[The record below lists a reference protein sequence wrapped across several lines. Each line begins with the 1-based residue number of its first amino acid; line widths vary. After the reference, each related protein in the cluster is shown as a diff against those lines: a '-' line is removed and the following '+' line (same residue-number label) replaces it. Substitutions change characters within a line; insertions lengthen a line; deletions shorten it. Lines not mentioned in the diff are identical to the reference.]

1 MGQISL
7 TQNHLRLIARASRFD
22 HSQGMQNTFAF
33 DEALPVR
40 DDLEV
45 QLLARSMALSIA
57 KDAVAASQRARTSFL
72 NNMSHELRTPLSSI
86 IGLTGLACGR
96 ATDAKQAEQLGKV
109 QHAAEQ
115 LLTLVTDMLDLSEL
129 ESRQLGLTYAPFQ
142 LGVVLDGLHQRAMQE
157 ANKKGLVLVFDTP
170 ANLHDLALQGDPLR
184 LGQVLL
190 ALTGNAIKFT
200 EQGSVDVRASLAEQ
214 TPDDVV
220 LRFEVQ
226 DTGIGIA
233 AVDQKRLFGLF
244 EQIDDSPTRRHGGA
258 GVGLALSKKLIELMG
273 GSIGVDSQPGGGS
286 VFWFTVRLDKL
297 YRQPCAISNRDS
309 AARVYLD
316 DAARQDRFIGLQEA
330 KALVHQLRLRQA
342 ELELECAALR
352 QRVAA

>member
-1 MGQISL
+1 MEGDRGENVGQS
-7 TQNHLRLIARASRFD
+7 RLA
-22 HSQGMQNTFAF
+22 
-33 DEALPVR
+33 
-40 DDLEV
+40 DLAERLGV
-45 QLLARSMALSIA
+45 LA
-57 KDAVAASQRARTSFL
+57 
-72 NNMSHELRTPLSSI
+72 
-86 IGLTGLACGR
+86 GR
-96 ATDAKQAEQLGKV
+96 AVKERPDRPGFSEQRLG
-109 QHAAEQ
+109 A
-115 LLTLVTDMLDLSEL
+115 
-129 ESRQLGLTYAPFQ
+129 
-142 LGVVLDGLHQRAMQE
+142 
-157 ANKKGLVLVFDTP
+157 
-170 ANLHDLALQGDPLR
+170 GDPRDEVGVPLFGG
-184 LGQVLL
+184 LQLFPPGGV
-190 ALTGNAIKFT
+190 
-200 EQGSVDVRASLAEQ
+200 
-214 TPDDVV
+214 DVV

-258 GVGLALSKKLIELMG
+258 GVGLALSKQLIELMG

-352 QRVAA
+352 QRVAG